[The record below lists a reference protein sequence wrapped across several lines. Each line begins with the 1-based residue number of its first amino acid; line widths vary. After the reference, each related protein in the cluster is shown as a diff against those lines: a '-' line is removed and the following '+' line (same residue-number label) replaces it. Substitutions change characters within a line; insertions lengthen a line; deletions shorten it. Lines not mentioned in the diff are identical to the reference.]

1 MVPCICNEQ
10 HDRKRIVLTGGPGGG
25 KTAILEVVRQYFCR
39 HMRML
44 PEAAG
49 ILFGGGF
56 PRGDDPGVRRSAQRA
71 IFFVQRE
78 LEAAAEAEN
87 AAIVLCDRGTVD
99 GSAYWPEPDD
109 FWGSMG
115 TTKAA
120 EFHRYDAV
128 VHLRTPA
135 HEVYNQHNALRIES
149 AAEAAA
155 IDVRIARAW
164 EGHPRVFTVDS
175 SREFLDKVSGAIEIL
190 RAEMPEC
197 CRRHLSDLAVRR

>member
-10 HDRKRIVLTGGPGGG
+10 HERKRIVLTGGPGGG
-25 KTAILEVVRQYFCR
+25 KTATLEVVRRYFCR

-56 PRGDDPGVRRSAQRA
+56 PRGDDPGVRRAAQRA

-99 GSAYWPEPDD
+99 GSAYWPGPDN
-109 FWGSMG
+109 FWDSMR
-115 TTKAA
+115 TTKAT

-128 VHLRTPA
+128 GHLRTPPL
-135 HEVYNQHNALRIES
+135 EGYNQYNTLRVES

-155 IDVRIARAW
+155 IDGRIARAW
-164 EGHPRVFTVDS
+164 EGHPRVFTVES
-175 SREFLDKVSGAIEIL
+175 SREFLDKARRAIEIL
-190 RAEMPEC
+190 RGEMPEC
-197 CRRHLSDLAVRR
+197 CRRHLSGPSVER

>member
-25 KTAILEVVRQYFCR
+25 KTAILEVVRRYFCR
-39 HMRML
+39 HMRVL

-56 PRGDDPGVRRSAQRA
+56 PRGGDPGVRRAAQRA

-109 FWGSMG
+109 FWDSMR

-120 EFHRYDAV
+120 EFGRYDTV
-128 VHLRTPA
+128 VHLRTPPL
-135 HEVYNQHNALRIES
+135 EGYSQHNTLRVES

-155 IDVRIARAW
+155 IDGRIARAW
-164 EGHPRVFTVDS
+164 EGHPRVFTVES
-175 SREFLDKVSGAIEIL
+175 SPAFLDKARRAIEIL
-190 RAEMPEC
+190 RVEMPEC
-197 CRRHLSDLAVRR
+197 CRRHLSGSSEQG